1 MLDEKTANGAD
12 TFWIVYMIPQFA
24 AAALAGFTSW
34 MHGNFLDRYAGPRK
48 EGDDGVE
55 KAKE

>member
-1 MLDEKTANGAD
+1 
-12 TFWIVYMIPQFA
+12 MIPQFA

-48 EGDDGVE
+48 DGDDGVE
-55 KAKE
+55 KPAAAENKPAAAENKTN